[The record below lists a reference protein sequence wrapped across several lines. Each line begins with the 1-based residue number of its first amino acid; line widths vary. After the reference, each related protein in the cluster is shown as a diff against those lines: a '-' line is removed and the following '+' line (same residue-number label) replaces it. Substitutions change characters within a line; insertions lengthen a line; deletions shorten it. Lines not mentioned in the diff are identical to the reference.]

1 MAGCTD
7 QGALVLVG
15 RAGSQG
21 GWLQGLG
28 FLDVVSSAS
37 GQSGPR
43 ASAGDGAGSQGSWLK
58 GLRCPIAAGIG
69 WWAEP
74 VPRRFLGL
82 VPTHSWVR
90 LGPGACANPLI
101 GTARS

>member
-1 MAGCTD
+1 M
-7 QGALVLVG
+7 LVG

-58 GLRCPIAAGIG
+58 GLRCPIAAGIV

-101 GTARS
+101 CTARS